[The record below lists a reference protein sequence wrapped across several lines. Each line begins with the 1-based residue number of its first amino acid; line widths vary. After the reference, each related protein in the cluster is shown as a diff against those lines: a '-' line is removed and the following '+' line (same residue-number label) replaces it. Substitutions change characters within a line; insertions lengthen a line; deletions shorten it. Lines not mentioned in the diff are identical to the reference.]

1 MALLRIRKLKLQIA
15 SFTDLWWISFEW
27 IPSLSREPL
36 FPLVYCQTGLFY
48 LLLFLVPCSLIFI
61 EVSSPPLCG
70 ELYVFNSLAALLSL
84 NFIVISVFKLVFA
97 VLEDFLSFPLFLYL
111 PSPNSSFTKESKL
124 VMDCIFVT
132 ISSSNILPS
141 INATNLIIG
150 LYSLLV
156 TRRYVHEVDYRFL
169 TVLRKYPFAAFTYWL
184 SRILR

>member
-27 IPSLSREPL
+27 IPSLSREL
-36 FPLVYCQTGLFY
+36 LCFASIWCLAHRFLWRCFHLQYAESYTY
-48 LLLFLVPCSLIFI
+48 LT
-61 EVSSPPLCG
+61 
-70 ELYVFNSLAALLSL
+70 ALLHSWVL
-84 NFIVISVFKLVFA
+84 NFIVISFFKLVFP

>member
-84 NFIVISVFKLVFA
+84 NFIVISVFKLVFP
-97 VLEDFLSFPLFLYL
+97 VLEDFLSFPLIIYL
-111 PSPNSSFTKESKL
+111 L
-124 VMDCIFVT
+124 
-132 ISSSNILPS
+132 
-141 INATNLIIG
+141 LIV
-150 LYSLLV
+150 LL
-156 TRRYVHEVDYRFL
+156 
-169 TVLRKYPFAAFTYWL
+169 LRKNQNL
-184 SRILR
+184 SWIAYLLPCLLQMFHLP